1 MLYAVW
7 ASDAPGTGAE
17 RARVR
22 EAHRARLRSP
32 APHPVQ
38 VLQAGATL
46 DADADADAGAMNGTL
61 LVVQADDIAAV
72 RAFVD
77 GDPYVAAGVYAS
89 VDIRPW
95 RCGLGPLSEFASP
108 SPAAT
113 P

>member
-7 ASDAPGTGAE
+7 ASDAPDKGGE

-32 APHPVQ
+32 APHAVQ

-46 DADADADAGAMNGTL
+46 DSEVGTMNGTL
-61 LVVQADDIAAV
+61 LIVQAADIAAV

-89 VDIRPW
+89 IDIRPW
-95 RCGLGPLSEFASP
+95 RCGLGPLSDLAG
-108 SPAAT
+108 T
-113 P
+113 